1 MKKHLLLISAII
13 LTACQESTYDKI
25 KNYLDTIEIV
35 DTHEHLQIPA
45 DSNSFF
51 LFNTVSYFASD
62 IYSAGSPVFL

>member
-45 DSNSFF
+45 DS
-51 LFNTVSYFASD
+51 
-62 IYSAGSPVFL
+62 PVFIF